1 MPNEWPKP
9 AATSAKDARQT
20 HGATK
25 KIQKKG
31 GKGVLSRNQLSNN
44 TGGNSTFAFVP
55 GTMPHSRRHRP
66 KRRNPTVRRATQ
78 PEQSGREKQYSK
90 NFPWHSNHQSQRGR
104 SCGWVGI
111 GTFRFAKVASGS
123 RSLVSRHFCIKLENC
138 PPLAGSTCL
147 VLTKVE
153 KNFWDRQAVR

>member
-55 GTMPHSRRHRP
+55 GTKPQNGPDGP
-66 KRRNPTVRRATQ
+66 KQKSPKPRRARQ
-78 PEQSGREKQYSK
+78 PE
-90 NFPWHSNHQSQRGR
+90 
-104 SCGWVGI
+104 
-111 GTFRFAKVASGS
+111 
-123 RSLVSRHFCIKLENC
+123 
-138 PPLAGSTCL
+138 
-147 VLTKVE
+147 
-153 KNFWDRQAVR
+153 